1 MALEADSA
9 ATRAAPGGGKKDGAR
24 RRSLGARPAAADTA
38 RPSPSSSGYG
48 GPVTLAGAGGA
59 AAGAAAS
66 CLATS
71 LIEAPLEMF
80 RHRMQAGAAGGAG
93 LAAQALAAL
102 RAGGPRELYRGYASF
117 LLKSFPYDAAELVT
131 YALLADAGS
140 SLAAAVP
147 AVSAMPGGAGALVGA
162 LAGAAAVVASM
173 PADCV
178 KLRLEL
184 GTGPPPPTT
193 RAAVRQ
199 FFSTGAAIARG
210 PGGGRALFRGLG
222 PRLAEKVPST
232 AAYWLVVEAVRRG
245 LKQFVADEAAEDG
258 LLVAA

>member
-93 LAAQALAAL
+93 LAA
-102 RAGGPRELYRGYASF
+102 
-117 LLKSFPYDAAELVT
+117 
-131 YALLADAGS
+131 
-140 SLAAAVP
+140 
-147 AVSAMPGGAGALVGA
+147 
-162 LAGAAAVVASM
+162 
-173 PADCV
+173 
-178 KLRLEL
+178 
-184 GTGPPPPTT
+184 
-193 RAAVRQ
+193 
-199 FFSTGAAIARG
+199 
-210 PGGGRALFRGLG
+210 
-222 PRLAEKVPST
+222 
-232 AAYWLVVEAVRRG
+232 
-245 LKQFVADEAAEDG
+245 
-258 LLVAA
+258 